1 MFSHF
6 ASAAIGAR
14 AIPEHVRLTSVQ
26 VLEAWLFLDFGCDL
40 KIHEVWLAVGG
51 GRNENRRRGPGG
63 EPHLEAPQ
71 GPLKAGVLS
80 ASHGDWLASPGPAA
94 NHGCYHGAGR
104 DPIAIPPSIF
114 GCLLRYYPIVR
125 ASSLFDFA
133 QWASRVES
141 SHGGCSRPAGCFET
155 GGAPEDRGLDELN
168 IIHSGR
174 QRSLRLTSR
183 KIVTD
188 TIIMRL
194 RCAVPIQTR
203 ICQHRQQPW
212 HLE

>member
-1 MFSHF
+1 M
-6 ASAAIGAR
+6 
-14 AIPEHVRLTSVQ
+14 
-26 VLEAWLFLDFGCDL
+26 
-40 KIHEVWLAVGG
+40 
-51 GRNENRRRGPGG
+51 
-63 EPHLEAPQ
+63 
-71 GPLKAGVLS
+71 LS

-114 GCLLRYYPIVR
+114 RCLLRYYPIVR

-194 RCAVPIQTR
+194 RCAVPNPDQNLSAQTTTLASGINAPLSSSPAPTSSVPLSGQTELAKLQAR
-203 ICQHRQQPW
+203 PIVARSPGSCG
-212 HLE
+212 EA